1 MLRCRRRDPNAIA
14 IIPAPAQITPLA
26 GRFQLGPS
34 TTIHLADA
42 KLETVATREF
52 QRLRAST
59 GLELAVVSNEPA
71 DIVVSSDALIPP
83 EGYRLAVG
91 PDAVQIQ
98 AADAAGLF
106 YAFQSTRQLL
116 PPEVEYERVLPGVE
130 WSLPAVEILDCPRF
144 PYRGMQLD
152 VSRHFF
158 EVEFVKRFI
167 DLMSRYKFNRF
178 HWHLTDDHGWR
189 IEIGG
194 YPRLT
199 EVGAWR
205 SETMLGNDLK
215 THVGDGIPHGGFYTQ
230 DDIREVL
237 DYAAERFVTVIP
249 EIEMPGH
256 STAALVSYPEFGCHP
271 GPYDVPTS
279 WGIKADIY
287 SPSDATFSFLEDV
300 LTEVMQLFPSEL
312 IHIGA
317 DEVPK
322 DQWKESSLAQSV
334 MAREG
339 LADENELQS
348 WFVRRIE
355 AFLNASGRRLIGWDE
370 ILEGGLAPNA
380 TVMSWR
386 DMTGGVQAARQGH
399 DVIMTPKDYVY
410 FDYYQGDPATEP
422 LAGRFGHTIPLDTV
436 YAFEPVPDELTERE
450 SRHILGA
457 QGNVWTEFVRTPEH
471 VEYMAYPRA
480 LALSEVVWSP
490 KARRN
495 LNGFHRRLNANI
507 EHLDALRVNYR
518 ALD

>member
-1 MLRCRRRDPNAIA
+1 MDMHDPDDIA
-14 IIPAPAQITPLA
+14 IIPAPAEIKPLA
-26 GRFQLGPS
+26 GRFGLGPS
-34 TTIHLADA
+34 TTIHVTDA
-42 KLETVATREF
+42 SLEPVVTREV

-59 GLELAVVSNEPA
+59 GLELPVVLHGPA
-71 DIVVSSDALIPP
+71 DVVMSSDGSLPP
-83 EGYRLAVG
+83 EGYRLAVA
-91 PDAVQIQ
+91 PDAVRIQ

-106 YAFQSTRQLL
+106 HAFQSIRQLL
-116 PPEVEYERVLPGVE
+116 PPEVEDERTRPDVD
-130 WSLPAVEILDCPRF
+130 WSLPAVEVLDYPRF
-144 PYRGMQLD
+144 RYRGLLLD

-158 EVEFVKRFI
+158 QVEFVRRFI

-189 IEIGG
+189 IEMPA

-205 SETMLGNDLK
+205 RETMLGNNLK
-215 THVGDGIPHGGFYTQ
+215 TYGGDGIPHGGFYTQ
-230 DDIREVL
+230 DEIREVV

-256 STAALVSYPEFGCHP
+256 STAALAAYPEYGCHP
-271 GPYDVPTS
+271 GPYEVPVS
-279 WGIKADIY
+279 WGIKKDIY
-287 SPSDATFSFLEDV
+287 SPSDATFRFLEDV
-300 LTEVMQLFPSEL
+300 LAEVMQLFPSEY

-322 DQWKESSLAQSV
+322 DQWEASSLAQEV

-386 DMTGGVQAARQGH
+386 GMAGEVEAARQGH
-399 DVIMTPKDYVY
+399 DVIMTPRDYVY
-410 FDYYQGDPATEP
+410 FDYCQGDPADEP
-422 LAGRFGHTIPLDTV
+422 MAGRFGHPIPLDAV
-436 YAFEPVPDELTERE
+436 YGFEPIADELTERE
-450 SRHILGA
+450 ARHVLGA
-457 QGNVWTEFVRTPEH
+457 QGNVWTEFISTPEH
-471 VEYMAYPRA
+471 VEYMTYPRA
-480 LALSEVVWSP
+480 LALSEVAWSP
-490 KARRN
+490 KARRS
-495 LNGFHRRLNANI
+495 LGGFHRRLNANI
-507 EHLDALRVNYR
+507 EHLDSLGVNYR

>member
-1 MLRCRRRDPNAIA
+1 MHDPDAIA
-14 IIPAPAQITPLA
+14 IIPAPTEVRSLP
-26 GRFQLGPS
+26 GRFRLGPS
-34 TTIHLADA
+34 TAIHLADA
-42 KLETVATREF
+42 SLEPVATREV

-59 GLELAVVSNEPA
+59 GLELPVVSHEAA
-71 DIVVSSDALIPP
+71 DIVISSDASLPP
-83 EGYRLAVG
+83 EGYRLAIS
-91 PDAVQIQ
+91 PDGVRIQ
-98 AADAAGLF
+98 AADAAAVF

-116 PPEVEYERVLPGVE
+116 PPEVEREGIRPNVD
-130 WSLPAVEILDCPRF
+130 WSLPAVEILDYPRF
-144 PYRGMQLD
+144 SYRGMMLD

-158 EVEFVKRFI
+158 DVKFVKRFI
-167 DLMSRYKFNRF
+167 ELMSRYKFNRF

-189 IEIGG
+189 IEIDA

-205 SETMLGNDLK
+205 SETMLGNNRK
-215 THVGDGIPHGGFYTQ
+215 TYGGDGIPHGGFYTQ

-256 STAALVSYPEFGCHP
+256 STAALAAYPEYGCHA
-271 GPYDVPTS
+271 GPYEVPTS
-279 WGIKADIY
+279 WGIKSDVY
-287 SPSDATFSFLEDV
+287 SPSAATFSFLEDV
-300 LTEVMQLFPSEL
+300 LTEVMQLFPSEY

-322 DQWKESSLAQSV
+322 DQWKASRLAQEV
-334 MAREG
+334 IEREG

-355 AFLNASGRRLIGWDE
+355 AFLNAHGRRLIGWDE

-386 DMTGGVQAARQGH
+386 DMTGGVEAARQGH

-410 FDYYQGDPATEP
+410 FDYYQSDPAVEP
-422 LAGRFGHTIPLDTV
+422 LAGRVGYTIPLETV

-450 SRHILGA
+450 ARHILGA
-457 QGNVWTEFVRTPEH
+457 QGNVWTEFIRTPEH
-471 VEYMAYPRA
+471 VEYMSYPRA
-480 LALSEVVWSP
+480 LALSEVAWSP
-490 KARRN
+490 KARRS
-495 LNGFHRRLNANI
+495 LDGFYRRLRANI
-507 EHLDALRVNYR
+507 EHLDALGVNYR